1 MFVVAVMTLFIQL
14 MEEYFVLEKEKNI
27 CASYLLEDPK
37 FDNHSGKSF
46 HPFVI
51 ATQTID
57 TKNGKLT

>member
-1 MFVVAVMTLFIQL
+1 